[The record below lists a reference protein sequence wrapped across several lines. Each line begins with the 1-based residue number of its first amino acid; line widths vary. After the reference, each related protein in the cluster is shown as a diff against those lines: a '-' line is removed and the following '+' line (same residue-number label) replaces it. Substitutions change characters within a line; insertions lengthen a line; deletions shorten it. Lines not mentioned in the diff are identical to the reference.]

1 MRLSRLLKFTAAAA
15 LGLLC
20 ARTLPASAQG
30 KGSQKS
36 AAAEREVVLKVT
48 TKGYEPSPL
57 TLKKGEPVHLRVT
70 RTTDRTCATEFVL
83 DEHKLDV
90 ALPLDKEVSI
100 RFTPGKTGT
109 LKYGC
114 GMDKMIS
121 GTFVVE

>member
-1 MRLSRLLKFTAAAA
+1 MHLSRLLRFTAAAA

-20 ARTLPASAQG
+20 ARALPAAAQG
-30 KGSQKS
+30 NGKAK
-36 AAAEREVVLKVT
+36 ATPAEREIVLKVT
-48 TKGYEPSPL
+48 AKGYEPSPL
-57 TLKKGEPVHLRVT
+57 KLKKGEPVHLRVT

-90 ALPLDKEVSI
+90 PLPLDQEVSI
-100 RFTPGKTGT
+100 RFTPGKAGT

-121 GTFVVE
+121 GSFVVE

>member
-15 LGLLC
+15 LGLLT
-20 ARTLPASAQG
+20 ARALPAFAEG
-30 KGSQKS
+30 KVK
-36 AAAEREVVLKVT
+36 AKTAPAEREIVLKVT
-48 TKGYEPSPL
+48 AKGYEPSPV

-100 RFTPGKTGT
+100 RFTPGKGGT